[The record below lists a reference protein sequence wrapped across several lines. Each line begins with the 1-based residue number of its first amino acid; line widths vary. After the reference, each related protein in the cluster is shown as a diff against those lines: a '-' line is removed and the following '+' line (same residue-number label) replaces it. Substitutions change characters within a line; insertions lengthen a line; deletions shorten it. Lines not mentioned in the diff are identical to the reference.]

1 MIIDIKF
8 PEPSA
13 VIDENVLKL
22 VRPLD
27 RELQSEVRLTVQ
39 CNVTRL
45 GDDVTDERRV
55 PEMGNLKSEMVR
67 SFRKQVVIHV
77 EDLNDQVTIV
87 YNTQFKKKWFNQE
100 KSKQVMTK
108 IKLVQCIFI
117 IHLDAYDTI
126 YCFLGVYQYF
136 VLPNPPDHNFPL
148 WKSITNGVEGKKSS
162 NKVINFANASKV
174 KSHFYTWHCWMCCN
188 SAKWDGGLCV
198 CGWLTFAPR
207 L

>member
-55 PEMGNLKSEMVR
+55 PEMVR

-77 EDLNDQVTIV
+77 EDLNDQVAIV
-87 YNTQFKKKWFNQE
+87 YNTQFKKKWFDQE

-108 IKLVQCIFI
+108 IKLVQCI
-117 IHLDAYDTI
+117 
-126 YCFLGVYQYF
+126 
-136 VLPNPPDHNFPL
+136 
-148 WKSITNGVEGKKSS
+148 
-162 NKVINFANASKV
+162 
-174 KSHFYTWHCWMCCN
+174 
-188 SAKWDGGLCV
+188 
-198 CGWLTFAPR
+198 
-207 L
+207 